1 MTGPST
7 GPSRIR
13 WSVATKL
20 LVSFLLLTILS
31 FGVIGYLAISTLNE
45 IGVFA
50 EESSKKLGNDA
61 ARDSTLALKAQGE
74 ASIKQKGADVSKQI
88 EIYMKGHPGTFSG
101 ALDKDTELAAIAV
114 QSVGRTGY
122 TALYEK
128 HTGIMRLHPNPA
140 LVNFDM
146 HNLKD
151 QLPSMWKI
159 YDASIDGS
167 VAYGYYD
174 WAEPDGSIRQKFMYM
189 LPVAG
194 YDYMVAATTYID
206 EFTETVVATRAAIDA
221 ETAYAS
227 DYIRQKIQGT
237 LLVFIISFSL
247 VLLLAALLIIVIARR
262 ITNPLRKLAYGAGI
276 IGEGN
281 LDYRVEVKTGD
292 ELENLAGSFNKMASD
307 LKGHTEELLRTSAE
321 KERIAKELDIARN
334 IQQSF
339 LPEFPPLIKG
349 IEIAAMNLPAREV
362 GGDFY
367 DFIPIGEDK
376 WGLVIA
382 DVSGKGVP
390 AALFMALSRTLVR
403 ANAVGDISV
412 VETIR
417 RANDL
422 IAEHDRASMFVT
434 LFYGVLDPV
443 KMTLTYVSAGHNPSL
458 MLKSGSSD
466 VVLMRAEG
474 IALGVLRDIK
484 LEVKEISL
492 DSGDVVLLYTDG
504 VTEAINAS
512 EEQFGV
518 QRLCELSQQ
527 SVNLSAEDIIKRIEQ
542 TVVDFSGDQPQF
554 DDFTLMVLK
563 IL

>member
-1 MTGPST
+1 M
-7 GPSRIR
+7 
-13 WSVATKL
+13 ATKL
-20 LVSFLLLTILS
+20 LASFLLLTILS
-31 FGVIGYLAISTLNE
+31 FGIIGYLAVSTLNE

-50 EESSKKLGNDA
+50 EESSKKLGYDA
-61 ARDSTLALKAQGE
+61 ANDSTLALQALGE
-74 ASIKQKGADVSKQI
+74 ASIRQKGTDVSRQV
-88 EIYMKGHPGTFSG
+88 EIYMEGHPGAFSG
-101 ALDKDTELAAIAV
+101 ALDNDADLASIAV
-114 QSVGRTGY
+114 QPVGRTGY

-128 HTGIMRLHPNPA
+128 HTGIMRLHPNQS

-146 HNLKD
+146 HNLKE

-159 YDASIDGS
+159 YDASINGS

-189 LPVAG
+189 LPVEG

-206 EFTETVVATRAAIDA
+206 EFTETVEATRTAIDM

-227 DYIRQKIQGT
+227 DYIHKKIQGM
-237 LLVFIISFSL
+237 LLIFIISFSL
-247 VLLLAALLIIVIARR
+247 VLLLAALLIVVIARK
-262 ITNPLRKLAYGAGI
+262 ITGPLRKLSYGADV
-276 IGEGN
+276 IGAGD
-281 LDYRVEVKTGD
+281 LDYRVEVRTGD
-292 ELENLAGSFNKMASD
+292 ELESLADSFNRMASD
-307 LKGHTEELLRTSAE
+307 LKGHTEELLRTNAE

-339 LPEFPPLIKG
+339 LPEFPPLIEG

-458 MLKSGSSD
+458 MMKSGSSD

-484 LEVKEISL
+484 LEVKEIAL

-504 VTEAINAS
+504 VTEAINRA

-518 QRLCELSQQ
+518 QRLSDLSQQ
-527 SVNLSAEDIIKRIEQ
+527 SVNLHADEIIKRIEQ
-542 TVVDFSGDQPQF
+542 TVVEFSEGQPQF

>member
-1 MTGPST
+1 MTDT
-7 GPSRIR
+7 GTSHLRTR

-20 LVSFLLLTILS
+20 LASFLLLTILS
-31 FGVIGYLAISTLNE
+31 FGIIGYLAVSTLNE

-61 ARDSTLALKAQGE
+61 AKDSTLALQALGE
-74 ASIKQKGADVSKQI
+74 ASIRQKGTDVSRQVD
-88 EIYMKGHPGTFSG
+88 IYMKGRPGTFSG
-101 ALDKDTELAAIAV
+101 ALDKDAELAAIAV
-114 QSVGRTGY
+114 QPVGRTGY

-128 HTGIMRLHPNPA
+128 YTGIMRLHPNPA

-167 VAYGYYD
+167 IAFGYYD

-189 LPVAG
+189 LPVEG

-206 EFTETVVATRAAIDA
+206 EFTETVEATRAAIDA
-221 ETAYAS
+221 ETMYAS
-227 DYIRQKIQGT
+227 DYIHQKIQGM
-237 LLVFIISFSL
+237 LLIFIISFSL
-247 VLLLAALLIIVIARR
+247 VLLLAALMIVVIARK
-262 ITNPLRKLAYGAGI
+262 ITGPLRKLAYGAGV
-276 IGEGN
+276 IGAGD
-281 LDYRVEVKTGD
+281 LDYRVEVRTGD

-339 LPEFPPLIKG
+339 LPEFPPLIEG

-403 ANAVGDISV
+403 ANAVADISV
-412 VETIR
+412 EETIR

-443 KMTLTYVSAGHNPSL
+443 KRTLTYVSAGHNPSL
-458 MLKSGSSD
+458 MMKSGSSD

-484 LEVKEISL
+484 LEVKQIAL

-504 VTEAINAS
+504 VTEAINGA
-512 EEQFGV
+512 EEQFGM
-518 QRLCELSQQ
+518 QRLSDLSQQ
-527 SVNLSAEDIIKRIEQ
+527 SVNLHADEIIKRIEQ
-542 TVVDFSGDQPQF
+542 TVVEFSGDQPQF

>member
-1 MTGPST
+1 MTGSST

-74 ASIKQKGADVSKQI
+74 ASIKQKGTDVSKQV
-88 EIYMKGHPGTFSG
+88 EIYMKSHPGTFSG
-101 ALDKDTELAAIAV
+101 ALDKDAELAAIAV

-189 LPVAG
+189 LPVEG

-206 EFTETVVATRAAIDA
+206 EFTEPVVATRAAIDA

-227 DYIRQKIQGT
+227 DYIRQKIQST